1 MTTDYHF
8 NDHSCL
14 QFNDLPDKKE
24 KHTNDLAGAMDMVKR
39 DRFELLSAYLDG
51 EVTAAERKQ
60 VEQLLANDADV
71 QRLYDRLLKLRQG
84 LRTMPLPQSQ
94 QPLEKTVQQV
104 MGRLHRREQRAWV
117 LGGTAIA
124 ATIIGAISG
133 LVPGSKLTAPQLAI
147 KPSVEQTQPNP
158 EPIAVA
164 PLMLAINNPIMA
176 IPKAAE
182 TSPEHPVNQQKQ
194 FKLGDLENN
203 YN

>member
-14 QFNDLPDKKE
+14 QFNDLSGKKE
-24 KHTNDLAGAMDMVKR
+24 EHTNDSTGAIDMVKR

-60 VEQLLANDADV
+60 VEQLLANDPDV
-71 QRLYDRLLKLRQG
+71 QRLYARLLKLRQG

-104 MGRLHRREQRAWV
+104 MSRLHRRERLAWAW
-117 LGGTAIA
+117 GGAAIA
-124 ATIIGAISG
+124 ATIIGAVSS
-133 LVPGSKLTAPQLAI
+133 LLPGSELTAPQLAI
-147 KPSVEQTQPNP
+147 KPSAEQTQPKT
-158 EPIAVA
+158 ESVTA

-182 TSPEHPVNQQKQ
+182 ASPENPVNQQKQ
-194 FKLGDLENN
+194 LKFRDLEND